1 MLKTSSIN
9 QINEETKEEQIKEE
23 TKEEMNEEI
32 INEKTKEEHHE
43 DALEQ
48 KRIYMRQ
55 YKARMKANK

>member
-1 MLKTSSIN
+1 MMQLESIQRIQSSCGTKTLKEAKTAALKQN
-9 QINEETKEEQIKEE
+9 KPKR
-23 TKEEMNEEI
+23 
-32 INEKTKEEHHE
+32 KTKEEHHE